1 MSSFPSTASTSQE
14 DHESNS
20 ESTSSRKLRVT
31 LLSSEWRSTKGGLST
46 INRELAI
53 QLAKHPSVEVSVYL
67 PQCSEEDKRVA
78 ASHNVQLIEAEEM
91 AGYDNLVDWLSSLP
105 DGHVVDCVIGHGAI
119 LGRQVQVIKRQCKC
133 KWIQVVHTA
142 PEELGMY
149 KSYADAISRG
159 EKKHQA
165 EVKLC
170 EKADQ
175 VVAVGPKLAEAFSGY
190 LRACGKDQDVLNLTP
205 GIFSEFSDVKQA
217 TEERK
222 TFSVL
227 VFGRGDNEDFQ
238 LKGYDIAARAIAE
251 LKDEPQ
257 PYKLLFVGA
266 PSGEEEKVKDLLLQ
280 QGIDRSQLTVRCFN
294 ECREQLARLFCEA
307 DLAIMPSRTEGFG
320 LAALEA
326 LSAGLPVL
334 VSGNSGL
341 GEALRK
347 VSYGSYSVVE
357 SEDPK
362 DWANAIRGAR
372 QKDRNIRLH
381 ESKIL
386 SEIYATVY
394 NWQDLCSRLVEIMR
408 NISGGKEIILCLSK
422 ACLFLY
428 TCINRTRGDTSGC
441 IVVRKKKKHAIHTVI
456 SGDMF
461 NFVHQ
466 NRVIFVFD

>member
-1 MSSFPSTASTSQE
+1 MSSFPSTASTSQD
-14 DHESNS
+14 DHESNLG
-20 ESTSSRKLRVT
+20 STSSRKLRVT

-53 QLAKHPSVEVSVYL
+53 QLAKHPSMEVSVYL
-67 PQCSEEDKRVA
+67 PQCSEEDKQVA
-78 ASHNVQLIEAEEM
+78 RDHNVRLIKAREM
-91 AGYDNLVDWLSSLP
+91 PGLEPNFWLSCLP
-105 DGHVVDCVIGHGAI
+105 EDHAVDCVIGHGAV
-119 LGRQVQVIKRQCKC
+119 LGRQVQILKRIHPC

-227 VFGRGDNEDFQ
+227 MFGRGDNEDFQ
-238 LKGYDIAARAIAE
+238 LKGYDIAAQAIAE
-251 LKDEPQ
+251 LKDVT
-257 PYKLLFVGA
+257 YKLVFVGA
-266 PSGEEEKVKDLLLQ
+266 TSGEEEKVADLLLK
-280 QGIDRSQLTVRCFN
+280 QGINRTQLRVRRFN
-294 ECREQLARLFCEA
+294 ESREQLAQLFCEV

-334 VSGNSGL
+334 VSGNSGF
-341 GEALRK
+341 GEALKK
-347 VSYGSYSVVE
+347 VPFASSCVVQ

-362 DWANAIRGAR
+362 DWANSIKAVRE
-372 QKDRNIRLH
+372 KDRKLRLLEIEIIR
-381 ESKIL
+381 EQ
-386 SEIYATVY
+386 YAKMYT
-394 NWQDLCSRLVEIMR
+394 WQDHCNRLVERMLA
-408 NISGGKEIILCLSK
+408 ISQG
-422 ACLFLY
+422 
-428 TCINRTRGDTSGC
+428 NRFALRFKLVFY
-441 IVVRKKKKHAIHTVI
+441 VVDR
-456 SGDMF
+456 S
-461 NFVHQ
+461 
-466 NRVIFVFD
+466 R

>member
-1 MSSFPSTASTSQE
+1 M
-14 DHESNS
+14 
-20 ESTSSRKLRVT
+20 RVT

-67 PQCSEEDKRVA
+67 PKCSEEDKQVA
-78 ASHNVQLIEAEEM
+78 ASQNVHLIEAEEM
-91 AGYDNLVDWLSSLP
+91 AGYDNPVDWLSSLP

-149 KSYADAISRG
+149 KSYADAISKG

-190 LRACGKDQDVLNLTP
+190 LRPCGKDQDVLNLTP
-205 GIFSEFSDVKQA
+205 GIFSEFADVKQA
-217 TEERK
+217 SQEISS
-222 TFSVL
+222 FSVL
-227 VFGRGDNEDFQ
+227 VFGRSDSEDFQ
-238 LKGYDIAARAIAE
+238 LKGYDIAAQAIAE
-251 LKDEPQ
+251 LKDVT
-257 PYKLLFVGA
+257 YKLVFVGA
-266 PSGEEEKVKDLLLQ
+266 TSGEEERVADLLLKE
-280 QGIDRSQLTVRCFN
+280 GIHRSQLKVRRFN
-294 ECREQLARLFCEA
+294 ESREQLAQLFCEV

-341 GEALRK
+341 GEALKK
-347 VSYGSYSVVE
+347 VSFGSSCVVM
-357 SEDPK
+357 SENPK
-362 DWANAIRGAR
+362 DWANAIRMVR
-372 QKDRNIRLH
+372 EKDREMRLD
-381 ESKIL
+381 ECKTL
-386 SEIYATVY
+386 REKYAMKH
-394 NWQDLCSRLVEIMR
+394 NWRDDCNRLVERML
-408 NISGGKEIILCLSK
+408 NISGGNMFTV
-422 ACLFLY
+422 LFRL
-428 TCINRTRGDTSGC
+428 
-441 IVVRKKKKHAIHTVI
+441 VF
-456 SGDMF
+456 MF
-461 NFVHQ
+461 
-466 NRVIFVFD
+466 

>member
-1 MSSFPSTASTSQE
+1 M
-14 DHESNS
+14 
-20 ESTSSRKLRVT
+20 KVT

-67 PQCSEEDKRVA
+67 PKCSEEDKQVA
-78 ASHNVQLIEAEEM
+78 ASHNVHLIEAEEM
-91 AGYDNLVDWLSSLP
+91 AGYDNPVDWLSSLP

-190 LRACGKDQDVLNLTP
+190 LRTCGKDQDVLNLTP

-294 ECREQLARLFCEA
+294 ESREQLARLFCEV

-341 GEALRK
+341 GEALK
-347 VSYGSYSVVE
+347 EVPYGSSCVVE

-362 DWANAIRGAR
+362 DWANAIKAVRR
-372 QKDRNIRLH
+372 KDREMRLK
-381 ESKIL
+381 E
-386 SEIYATVY
+386 SEIVRVYYALKY
-394 NWQDLCSRLVEIMR
+394 SWKKECDKLVEKMS
-408 NISGGKEIILCLSK
+408 NITLGGKCKNLH
-422 ACLFLY
+422 ACGAY
-428 TCINRTRGDTSGC
+428 TVCKPS
-441 IVVRKKKKHAIHTVI
+441 
-456 SGDMF
+456 
-461 NFVHQ
+461 
-466 NRVIFVFD
+466 

>member
-1 MSSFPSTASTSQE
+1 MSSFPSTASTSRE
-14 DHESNS
+14 DHENNS
-20 ESTSSRKLRVT
+20 GSASYKKLRVT

-53 QLAKHPSVEVSVYL
+53 QLAKHRSVEVSVYL

-78 ASHNVQLIEAEEM
+78 ASHNVQLIKAEEM
-91 AGYDNLVDWLSSLP
+91 PGYDPVDWLSFLP
-105 DGHVVDCVIGHGAI
+105 ESHSVDCVIGHGTA
-119 LGRQVQVIKRQCKC
+119 LGRQVQCIKRQCKC

-149 KSYADAISRG
+149 KSYAASIWKG
-159 EKKHQA
+159 EKKHQD

-205 GIFSEFSDVKQA
+205 GIFSEFADVKQA

-294 ECREQLARLFCEA
+294 ESREQLARLFCEV

-341 GEALRK
+341 GEALQE
-347 VSYGSYSVVE
+347 VSFGPYCVVE

-372 QKDRNIRLH
+372 
-381 ESKIL
+381 
-386 SEIYATVY
+386 
-394 NWQDLCSRLVEIMR
+394 
-408 NISGGKEIILCLSK
+408 
-422 ACLFLY
+422 
-428 TCINRTRGDTSGC
+428 
-441 IVVRKKKKHAIHTVI
+441 KKKKGKSVLMNLKPYVKTMQKCTTGRITVT
-456 SGDMF
+456 DWLK
-461 NFVHQ
+461 
-466 NRVIFVFD
+466 